1 MKSLL
6 LVLLLSGCSSM
17 NLIWPVPHDPVEAGK
32 LISVKQKMEEVSCV
46 DKDPFVWQPL
56 LSDLRWL
63 NLYTEFREDP
73 QAKAIEQMYVAVKKA
88 NEGSLAYCEATLKLN
103 RTRILVIEKAMKGR

>member
-1 MKSLL
+1 MRAILL
-6 LVLLLSGCSSM
+6 ALLLSGCSTM
-17 NLIWPVPHDPVEAGK
+17 TLIWPVPHDPVEAGK

-73 QAKAIEQMYVAVKKA
+73 QAKAVDQLYVAIKKA
-88 NEGSLAYCEATLKLN
+88 HDGSLAYCEATLKLN
-103 RTRILVIEKAMKGR
+103 RTRIQVIEKAMKGR